1 MKASNHPPPNDGHR
15 NHGLEVLSDAV
26 LIMIG
31 LYAEF
36 SHVDSTGHHIIQ
48 FQLGLLVAPGATMA
62 RRDTCVRGYQ
72 SIQHSNQ
79 ETMQRHGYDDCK
91 LYKI

>member
-1 MKASNHPPPNDGHR
+1 MMKASNHPPPNDGHR

-48 FQLGLLVAPGATMA
+48 FQLG
-62 RRDTCVRGYQ
+62 
-72 SIQHSNQ
+72 
-79 ETMQRHGYDDCK
+79 
-91 LYKI
+91 